1 MNSYLNHPCSPL
13 YQLFLFEKIIES
25 TGELQFVTSLSTV
38 FLYVSCEILQFICD
52 AILSTVTNYKY
63 VWVID
68 CDEVT
73 EYKDIRNILH
83 IANGVAS
90 KYKHH
95 LTQVVFQ
102 HPTTFIHTMLHKY
115 WHELSDDLRQI
126 IVIAELNN

>member
-1 MNSYLNHPCSPL
+1 MNSYLNDPCSPL
-13 YQLFLFEKIIES
+13 YQLFWFEKIIES

-38 FLYVSCEILQFICD
+38 FLYVSREILHFICD

-73 EYKDIRNILH
+73 DYRDIRNILH
-83 IANGVAS
+83 IANQVAS

-102 HPTTFIHTMLHKY
+102 RPTTFIHTMLHTH
-115 WHELSDDLRQI
+115 WHELSEDLRQK